1 MNGASE
7 VLAANTAGTSITANY
22 DSGTGIL
29 TLQGADTVANYQQV
43 LRTVTYNNT
52 SQNPNTTAR
61 VIEFTANDGAM
72 ASNLATTTLSI
83 TAVND
88 APVNTVPGAQSVNED
103 TPLSIS
109 GITVGDVDGNLQTVG
124 LSVANGVLN
133 VTLQGA
139 ASISGRGQRHCR
151 LDLER
156 QPGGHQRHLGHARS
170 IRAT

>member
-1 MNGASE
+1 M
-7 VLAANTAGTSITANY
+7 
-22 DSGTGIL
+22 
-29 TLQGADTVANYQQV
+29 ANYQQV

-61 VIEFTANDGAM
+61 VIEFTANDGAL

-103 TPLSIS
+103 TPLAIS

-139 ASISGRGQRHCR
+139 ASISGGANGTAG
-151 LDLER
+151 LDLSAAARRTSTPRWLPGLSRELELPRRRYAAGR
-156 QPGGHQRHLGHARS
+156 QAPT
-170 IRAT
+170 ATAPATPTRWISP